1 MGSYSVV
8 RCVRCLMGQSLCCS
22 AADAWGERGYG
33 DGFTI
38 TISVTYPLRVTK
50 QYCLASVAAWL
61 SSTGIS
67 HHNIFPHIPLI
78 PVSAVNSSP
87 GTGIAPQSLNSSSQP
102 LYLPGD
108 LHLSLRYVWLQ
119 QGLSDSLFHLDC
131 HRSSVTL
138 SALNVSPLTQTI
150 APM

>member
-1 MGSYSVV
+1 MVLLCSSMPQ
-8 RCVRCLMGQSLCCS
+8 RLMAQPHCCS
-22 AADAWGERGYG
+22 AANAGVWGERGYG

-87 GTGIAPQSLNSSSQP
+87 GTGIAPQSLNFSS
-102 LYLPGD
+102 
-108 LHLSLRYVWLQ
+108 
-119 QGLSDSLFHLDC
+119 
-131 HRSSVTL
+131 
-138 SALNVSPLTQTI
+138 
-150 APM
+150 